1 MAVKIFTFNND
12 QSMSANINDLE
23 QTESTDMILYNRVLK
38 PFGLTIPQLQSF
50 ITRELGAENA
60 ILMGNGKHPRIFVHP
75 NSTKIAN
82 PIADNDIRD
91 SIFAGLVSLVM

>member
-1 MAVKIFTFNND
+1 MNN
-12 QSMSANINDLE
+12 
-23 QTESTDMILYNRVLK
+23 
-38 PFGLTIPQLQSF
+38 PG
-50 ITRELGAENA
+50 
-60 ILMGNGKHPRIFVHP
+60 LMGNGKHPRIFVHP